1 MSEAP
6 PTSGPADLLR
16 AVTSLSALARS
27 AGLNVKTLLIARDTD
42 TWPAQRR
49 TRDALRRA
57 LGIEAPPTFPITINS
72 VEECEAV
79 LARFKA
85 SQPAPQPVAD
95 AIPQP
100 V

>member
-1 MSEAP
+1 MSEALR
-6 PTSGPADLLR
+6 TDGPAALLR
-16 AVTSLSALARS
+16 AAPSLSALARA

-49 TRDALRRA
+49 TRYALRRA